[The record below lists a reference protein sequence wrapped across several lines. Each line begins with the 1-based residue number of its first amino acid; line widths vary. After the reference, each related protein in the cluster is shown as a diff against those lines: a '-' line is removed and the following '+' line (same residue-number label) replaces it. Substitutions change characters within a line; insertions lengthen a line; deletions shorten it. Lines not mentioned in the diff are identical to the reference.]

1 MTFCAPSLTILIHQ
15 MFQDCIVSFTT
26 AVIGVVEQIEQK
38 KTLHYFAARWRNII
52 INFFLLKHHISYQ
65 KDNVCFCKYQ

>member
-15 MFQDCIVSFTT
+15 MFQDCIVSFST
-26 AVIGVVEQIEQK
+26 AAIGVVEQIEQK
-38 KTLHYFAARWRNII
+38 KTLHYFAARWRNVL
-52 INFFLLKHHISYQ
+52 LLKHHISYQ

>member
-15 MFQDCIVSFTT
+15 MFQDCIVSFST
-26 AVIGVVEQIEQK
+26 AAIGVVEQIEQK

-52 INFFLLKHHISYQ
+52 IIII
-65 KDNVCFCKYQ
+65 FC